1 MPRRFASVL
10 KLALL
15 MTTVI
20 LTGVGILWVS
30 DVFTAETAKDYALK
44 ALLIMAVFTV
54 GMLVVA
60 SLGGGPSGSGGGTGP
75 TGGSGSGAPPRQD

>member
-20 LTGVGILWVS
+20 LTGVGILWVG
-30 DVFTAETAKDYALK
+30 DILTTETAQDYALK
-44 ALLIMAVFTV
+44 ALLIMGVFTV

-60 SLGGGPSGSGGGTGP
+60 GLGGGPSGGRGSGPAGK
-75 TGGSGSGAPPRQD
+75 SGSGAPPRQD

>member
-10 KLALL
+10 KLSLL

-30 DVFTAETAKDYALK
+30 DVFTAETAKDYAVK
-44 ALLIMAVFTV
+44 GLLIMAVFTV

-60 SLGGGPSGSGGGTGP
+60 GLGGGPSGGSKSP
-75 TGGSGSGAPPRQD
+75 GGSGSGTPPGQD